1 MTLRILAVVG
11 QKGGVG
17 KTTTVMNLAAVLSDH
32 ARVLVV
38 DVDPQRSATD
48 WAEAGGDNVPFDF
61 ATESDPQVLAGLRRT
76 NEYDVIVVD
85 TPGSLRDTD
94 VLGAV
99 LDNSDFVILPM
110 EPATM
115 SVKPAVR
122 VIRQL
127 IEPRN
132 LPYRV
137 LVSRVKRD
145 PSAVRRK
152 DDALELLDEMHL
164 PRFRSVIREYVMHT
178 DAPLTGEVVTTYPRS
193 RAAANAIDDYKDLA
207 LELTSLWANGKR

>member
-1 MTLRILAVVG
+1 MGRTR
-11 QKGGVG
+11 
-17 KTTTVMNLAAVLSDH
+17 
-32 ARVLVV
+32 R
-38 DVDPQRSATD
+38 
-48 WAEAGGDNVPFDF
+48 F
-61 ATESDPQVLAGLRRT
+61 QVLAGLRRT

-152 DDALELLDEMHL
+152 DDALELLDEMRL

-193 RAAANAIDDYKDLA
+193 RATANAIDDYKDLA
-207 LELTSLWANGKR
+207 LELTSLWANGMR

>member
-145 PSAVRRK
+145 PCAKTTRSNSSTRCTSHASA
-152 DDALELLDEMHL
+152 A
-164 PRFRSVIREYVMHT
+164 S
-178 DAPLTGEVVTTYPRS
+178 S
-193 RAAANAIDDYKDLA
+193 AN
-207 LELTSLWANGKR
+207 TSCTRTHR

>member
-1 MTLRILAVVG
+1 MTPRILAVVG

-17 KTTTVMNLAAVLSDH
+17 KTTTVMNLAAILSNN

-38 DVDPQRSATD
+38 DVDPQQSATD
-48 WAEAGGDNVPFDF
+48 WAEAGGDSVPFDF
-61 ATESDPQVLAGLRRT
+61 ATEENPQVLANLR
-76 NEYDVIVVD
+76 NASDYDVIVVD

-94 VLGAV
+94 VLAAV

-115 SVKPAVR
+115 SVKPVVR

-127 IEPRN
+127 VEPRGV
-132 LPYRV
+132 PYRV

-152 DDALELLDEMHL
+152 DDALEMLDEMSL
-164 PRFRSVIREYVMHT
+164 PHFRGVIREYVMHT

-193 RAAANAIDDYKDLA
+193 RATANAIDDYKDLA